1 MANKS
6 TYDLM
11 LSYSP
16 TDNVKQQPYPNMLA
30 IGGELRSHTHTQ
42 LPSSLD
48 QVWKGMTCA
57 MFVREIY
64 LHTSLHVFPT

>member
-16 TDNVKQQPYPNMLA
+16 IDNVKQQPYPNMLA
-30 IGGELRSHTHTQ
+30 IGGGLRSH
-42 LPSSLD
+42 P
-48 QVWKGMTCA
+48 
-57 MFVREIY
+57 
-64 LHTSLHVFPT
+64 

>member
-16 TDNVKQQPYPNMLA
+16 INNVKQQPYPNMLA
-30 IGGELRSHTHTQ
+30 IGGKLRPRPYAQ
-42 LPSSLD
+42 LHCQLD
-48 QVWKGMTCA
+48 
-57 MFVREIY
+57 
-64 LHTSLHVFPT
+64 

>member
-16 TDNVKQQPYPNMLA
+16 IDNVNQQPYPNMLA
-30 IGGELRSHTHTQ
+30 IGGKLPAPILMPSCVASLTQ
-42 LPSSLD
+42 
-48 QVWKGMTCA
+48 A
-57 MFVREIY
+57 
-64 LHTSLHVFPT
+64 